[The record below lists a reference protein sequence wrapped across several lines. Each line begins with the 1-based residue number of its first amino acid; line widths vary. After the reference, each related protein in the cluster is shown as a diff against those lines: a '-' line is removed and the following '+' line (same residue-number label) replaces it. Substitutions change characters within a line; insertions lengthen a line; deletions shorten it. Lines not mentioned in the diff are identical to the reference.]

1 MSGTFERQ
9 IYDTAAYQAQIR
21 QTTAPMSYMLN
32 PMRNDVPRPSRM
44 NEPGFSSRS
53 GVSVTHMRPMIDVE
67 SDLFGMDIKN
77 TKDPNQMFQPRCPQ
91 CGNATEGYP
100 SSTGLNTGCA
110 KCSEKLFHLPRS
122 GFRQDATRSSNP
134 LCTSRELGI
143 NRFQPLNLQPQDEH
157 RWLHQAEVG
166 VNYRMVVKDNH
177 VPCVPKLIDQTAAL
191 PVGRGEYRSPILAN
205 GTMGTFIAP
214 MTKHARA
221 RSTVGF

>member
-32 PMRNDVPRPSRM
+32 PLRNDVPRPVRM
-44 NEPGFSSRS
+44 SEPGFSATS

-77 TKDPNQMFQPRCPQ
+77 TKDPNQQFQPRCPQ
-91 CGNATEGYP
+91 CGCATEGYP
-100 SSTGLNTGCA
+100 CGTGLNTGCPN
-110 KCSEKLFHLPRS
+110 CSEKLFHLPQS

-134 LCTSRELGI
+134 LCTARELGI
-143 NRFQPLNLQPQDEH
+143 NRFQPLNIQPQDER

-191 PVGRGEYRSPILAN
+191 PTGRGEYRSPILPN